1 MDIILEFL
9 LELVVDGGIE
19 ASGNKNL
26 SRWIRYPLM
35 VLVILFFCAV
45 ISLIFYMGILV
56 CTEKPAASVL
66 LFLLGLFLLVGTIL
80 KFRKLYMTKQP
91 KREGEG
97 TSGEGI

>member
-1 MDIILEFL
+1 MEILVEFL

-45 ISLIFYMGILV
+45 IALVFYMGV
-56 CTEKPAASVL
+56 SVYTEEPVASVL
-66 LFLLGLFLLVGTIL
+66 FCLLGLFLLVGTIL

-97 TSGEGI
+97 TSGKGI